1 MALNIL
7 RNVKAAF
14 TNLNPEKV
22 RASAHREVHIGL
34 AADSEEAYAAMEDAL
49 LPAGSQERWRGL
61 SRLSRAHGN
70 SAVAPELV
78 FYEPGVP
85 TPSYGYTLHT
95 RDLPRTVNEVLEARP
110 DLELALAHSFP
121 LFRDCVIERIIK
133 RTARENA
140 LFSVVTALP
149 DIVPSLIELPWAI
162 GEFASDTAFLTV
174 NQVRMSFEI
183 AGASGKDVGY
193 QHQKAE
199 IAAIIA
205 SAFGWRAIA
214 RQLAGKIPL
223 GGGMIVKGAIAYAGT
238 YAVGRGLESAMRFGR
253 RHSDG
258 ERKDLFD
265 KAYEIGK
272 AVSQSVTASLRRP
285 VAR

>member
-1 MALNIL
+1 MALGIL

-22 RASAHREVHIGL
+22 RASAHREIQIGL
-34 AADSEEAYAAMEDAL
+34 AADSERAYAAMEDAL
-49 LPAGSQERWRGL
+49 LPAGSEERWRGL
-61 SRLSRAHGN
+61 SRLSRANGH
-70 SAVAPELV
+70 AATAPELV

-85 TPSYGYTLHT
+85 TPSYGFTLFPGN
-95 RDLPRTVNEVLEARP
+95 LARTVDAVLDARP
-110 DLELALAHSFP
+110 DLELALAHTFP
-121 LFRDCVIERIIK
+121 PFRDCVVERIIK

-149 DIVPSLIELPWAI
+149 DFVPSLIELPWAV
-162 GEFASDTAFLTV
+162 GEFASDTAFLTI

-214 RQLAGKIPL
+214 RQLVGKIPL

-238 YAVGRGLESAMRFGR
+238 YAVGRGIESVMRFGR

-258 ERKDLFD
+258 ERKDIFD
-265 KAYEIGK
+265 KAYGIGK

-285 VAR
+285 VA

>member
-1 MALNIL
+1 MALGIL

-14 TNLNPEKV
+14 TNLNPDKV
-22 RASAHREVHIGL
+22 RASAHRELQIGL
-34 AADSEEAYAAMEDAL
+34 AADSEEAYASMEDAL
-49 LPAGSQERWRGL
+49 LPAGSEERWRGL
-61 SRLSRAHGN
+61 GQLSRANGKI
-70 SAVAPELV
+70 ATVPDLV

-85 TPSYGYTLHT
+85 APSYGFTLHAG
-95 RDLPRTVNEVLEARP
+95 DLARTVDEVLDARP
-110 DLELALAHSFP
+110 ELELALAHQFP
-121 LFRDCVIERIIK
+121 PFRDCVIERIIK

-149 DIVPSLIELPWAI
+149 DFVPSLIELPWAV
-162 GEFASDTAFLTV
+162 GEFASDTAFLTI

-183 AGASGKDVGY
+183 AGASGKDIGY

-223 GGGMIVKGAIAYAGT
+223 GGGMIIKGAIAYAGT
-238 YAVGRGLESAMRFGR
+238 YAVGRGLESVMRFGR
-253 RHSDG
+253 KHSNG
-258 ERKDLFD
+258 ERRDLFD
-265 KAYEIGK
+265 KAYDVGK
-272 AVSQSVTASLRRP
+272 AVSHSLTASLRRP
-285 VAR
+285 VA

>member
-1 MALNIL
+1 MALGVL

-22 RASAHREVHIGL
+22 RASAHRDLQIGL
-34 AADSEEAYAAMEDAL
+34 AADSEEAYAAMEEVL
-49 LPAGSQERWRGL
+49 LPTGSEERWLGL
-61 SRLSRAHGN
+61 SRLTRVGGQIAS
-70 SAVAPELV
+70 VPDLV

-85 TPSYGYTLHT
+85 TPSYGFTL
-95 RDLPRTVNEVLEARP
+95 DPENLSRTVEEVLDARP
-110 DLELALAHSFP
+110 DLELALARQFP
-121 LFRDCVIERIIK
+121 PFRDCVVERLIK

-149 DIVPSLIELPWAI
+149 DFVPSLIELPWAV

-199 IAAIIA
+199 IAAIVA

-223 GGGMIVKGAIAYAGT
+223 GGGMIIKGAIAYAGT
-238 YAVGRGLESAMRFGR
+238 YAVGRGLESVMRFGR
-253 RHSDG
+253 RHSHG
-258 ERKDLFD
+258 ERRDHFD
-265 KAYEIGK
+265 KAYDAGK
-272 AVSQSVTASLRRP
+272 AISQSLTASLRRP
-285 VAR
+285 LA

>member
-1 MALNIL
+1 MALGIL

-14 TNLNPEKV
+14 TNLNPDKV
-22 RASAHREVHIGL
+22 RASAHREIQIGL
-34 AADSEEAYAAMEDAL
+34 AADSEEAYALMEDAL
-49 LPAGSQERWRGL
+49 LPAGSEERWRGL
-61 SRLSRAHGN
+61 GQLSRANGKI
-70 SAVAPELV
+70 ATVPDLV

-85 TPSYGYTLHT
+85 APSYGFTLHSG
-95 RDLPRTVNEVLEARP
+95 DLARTVDEVLDARP
-110 DLELALAHSFP
+110 ELELALAHQFP
-121 LFRDCVIERIIK
+121 PFRDCVIERIIK

-149 DIVPSLIELPWAI
+149 DFVPSLIELPWAV
-162 GEFASDTAFLTV
+162 GEFASDTAFLTI

-223 GGGMIVKGAIAYAGT
+223 GGGMVIKGAIAYAGT
-238 YAVGRGLESAMRFGR
+238 YAVGRGLESVMRFGR
-253 RHSDG
+253 KHSNG
-258 ERKDLFD
+258 ERRDLFD
-265 KAYEIGK
+265 KAYDVGK
-272 AVSQSVTASLRRP
+272 AVSHSLTASLRRP
-285 VAR
+285 VA